1 KGIKILDNP
10 KDNLYPMPIN
20 STDRDEVFIGRI
32 RKDNSIDNGVNL
44 WVVSDNLRKG
54 AALNAVQI
62 SETLID
68 QNLLYEG
75 VSIFIVIDIF
85 VHISLKGIN
94 KVKHFLSDIYN
105 CIDQNKKPVIVV
117 SAIGRIGET
126 YDTDTLIKDL
136 ENINKEIDPVKKN
149 FIISC
154 GETIA

>member
-1 KGIKILDNP
+1 EDINITATTVRLPIVSGHSESINIETKFPINIKELRELFSNSKGIKILDNP

-68 QNLLYEG
+68 QNLL
-75 VSIFIVIDIF
+75 
-85 VHISLKGIN
+85 
-94 KVKHFLSDIYN
+94 
-105 CIDQNKKPVIVV
+105 
-117 SAIGRIGET
+117 
-126 YDTDTLIKDL
+126 
-136 ENINKEIDPVKKN
+136 
-149 FIISC
+149 
-154 GETIA
+154 